1 MFPLFKLKK
10 SYYHVNAKSR
20 FISSPLNVP
29 SRTKRVWIGLI
40 FDWLLILAMFGI
52 SQWFFLVPKPPVAY
66 FRVDDEDYMRPE
78 IPEIISSGV
87 AGFLSGGVP
96 LIILLILQVLFFWN
110 KWDLYHM
117 VTGHAT
123 SVAFSLVFTSLFWIT
138 VGSHLGLRPY
148 FLTKCQP
155 DVHRLSPDI
164 IYYTADIC
172 TQPLKKFDF
181 QGFPS
186 GHASNAFAGWVFF
199 VLYLNSKLKPW
210 NGTAYVWKGLVLT
223 LPLALATWVALTR
236 VRDFRHFP
244 FQIILGSL
252 IGIASAILSYR
263 LNFVV
268 FGWFLGPGDGNDHI
282 PARYQY
288 LAAKKDVPNANGTGK
303 REVEEVTQ
311 AHNPAATQMV

>member
-1 MFPLFKLKK
+1 MLFPLFKLKS
-10 SYYHVNAKSR
+10 SYYNVNAKTR
-20 FISSPLNVP
+20 FTSSPLNVP

-52 SQWFFLVPKPPVAY
+52 SQWFFLVPEPPIAY
-66 FRVDDEDYMRPE
+66 FRVDDVDYMRPLV
-78 IPEIISSGV
+78 PETVSSGV
-87 AGFLSGGVP
+87 AGFFSGGVP
-96 LIILLILQVLFFWN
+96 LIILLILELVFFWN
-110 KWDLYHM
+110 KWNLYHL

-123 SVAFSLVFTSLFWIT
+123 STAFSLFFTSLFWIT
-138 VGSHLGLRPY
+138 VGSHLGLRPN
-148 FLTKCQP
+148 FLTICQP
-155 DVHRLSPDI
+155 DLKKLLPNVT
-164 IYYTADIC
+164 YYTTDIC

-186 GHASNAFAGWVFF
+186 GHSSNAFAGWVFF

-223 LPLALATWVALTR
+223 IPLAFATWVALTR

-244 FQIILGSL
+244 FQIFIGSL
-252 IGIASAILSYR
+252 IGIVSAAFAYR

-288 LAAKKDVPNANGTGK
+288 LAAKKDDSSTNGTEKTRGM
-303 REVEEVTQ
+303 VIEEV
-311 AHNPAATQMV
+311 